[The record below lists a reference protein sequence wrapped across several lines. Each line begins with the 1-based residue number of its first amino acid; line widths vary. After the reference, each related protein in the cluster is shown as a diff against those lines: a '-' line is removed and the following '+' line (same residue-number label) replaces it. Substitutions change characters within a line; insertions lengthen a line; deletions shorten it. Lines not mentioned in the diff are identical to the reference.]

1 MPTKIPKR
9 KTAVTAVATAEK
21 TGVRIPF
28 TITLQSIEIVRCTVE
43 RKVPRFL
50 APRGRVDTE
59 LSFTMEIQERNGKK
73 GIAGLL
79 EIGLTGKSIDA
90 EYGTDSFVASFV
102 LEGFFR
108 LGNIRRELSDK
119 DLTQSFAEKVLHE
132 LYPLSMMRATEFL
145 AMIGY
150 GGVRLNYGL
159 DMEQIR
165 KEMLRQKPQ

>member
-9 KTAVTAVATAEK
+9 KTAVTAVA
-21 TGVRIPF
+21 
-28 TITLQSIEIVRCTVE
+28 
-43 RKVPRFL
+43 
-50 APRGRVDTE
+50 
-59 LSFTMEIQERNGKK
+59 
-73 GIAGLL
+73 IAGLL
-79 EIGLTGKSIDA
+79 EIGLTGKPIDA

-159 DMEQIR
+159 DMDQIR